1 MTTSSQ
7 HPFAAKL
14 DYQTAEEIRAR
25 HRAGEEPRALAREY
39 GVARSS
45 MYEVLRGRTHRGS
58 VTVRLRPVDL
68 VRLERCARRHALPV
82 DELAA
87 DLISRGLDPRG

>member
-1 MTTSSQ
+1 MPTNA
-7 HPFAAKL
+7 HRPFAPKF
-14 DYQTAEEIRAR
+14 DYATAEEVRAR
-25 HRAGEEPRALAREY
+25 HRAGEEPSALAREF

-58 VTVRLRPVDL
+58 VVVRLRPVDL
-68 VRLERCARRHALPV
+68 ARLERCARRRALSV
-82 DELAA
+82 DEVAA